1 MIKKILFGIAFV
13 ASVVACTDDY
23 KDWAS
28 PQVIAQPDE
37 VSFGDGSVSAVDVIN
52 FADFK
57 DGQTTVKVCNITTP
71 TSTDGSY
78 EPIFTIKLGEKT
90 FDLASDGTMS
100 LSEFKSYVDDVYG
113 KAPTERSIDA
123 TVSAWLSNGAT
134 TVKTATSSTFQVKAL
149 PVAPF
154 IDEGYYLVG
163 DMFKVA
169 DGDDVETW
177 GWDVKGAHAFTHI
190 GSGNLYD
197 NPEFQIVFKT
207 TANDQYWKI
216 ISKTNYEGDFWNEGE
231 TGVVGTKVDGDT
243 SMEGPLTTTSPQAGK
258 IEQAGIYRMTINMM
272 EYTYKLEKL
281 NFSEFIYVPGN
292 AQKYNTSAEGM
303 PDYGWTPGLAPAL
316 RSANYDG
323 KYEGFA
329 YLDGEFKFTKERNWD
344 GGEYNYDSFTTYDDI
359 FTGNAGS
366 GGNINCTTSGY
377 YKIMADVVTGSLKAV
392 KLTWGLVGPATPGE
406 WSAADYT
413 VMTYN
418 MADDCWEITT
428 ALTAG
433 EFKFTTNGTWD
444 INLGGTLDDLSE
456 GGNNLSIEAD
466 GTYTIKLYPSRAQSE
481 KMYATI
487 EKK

>member
-57 DGQTTVKVCNITTP
+57 DGQTAVKVCNITTP

-207 TANDQYWKI
+207 TADNQYWKI

-231 TGVVGTKVDGDT
+231 TGVVGTKVDGDA

-258 IEQAGIYRMTINMM
+258 IEQAGIYCMTINMM
-272 EYTYKLEKL
+272 EYTYKIEKL
-281 NFSEFIYVPGN
+281 SFTEYIYVPGEG
-292 AQKYNTSAEGM
+292 QKYNTAEADM
-303 PDYGWTPGLAPAL
+303 PSWGWTPELAAAL
-316 RSANYDG
+316 RSPNFDG
-323 KYEGFA
+323 IYSGFVYLEG
-329 YLDGEFKFTKERNWD
+329 GFKFTKERNWD
-344 GGEYNYDSFTTYDDI
+344 AEYNWSNFNSVPSFLNNGAGTDTNLYCDDPGLYYLTVDVASGKI
-359 FTGNAGS
+359 TGE
-366 GGNINCTTSGY
+366 
-377 YKIMADVVTGSLKAV
+377 KITNMN
-392 KLTWGLVGPATPGE
+392 LVGDFNGWNEKDDAQQ
-406 WSAADYT
+406 
-413 VMTYN
+413 MTWDAEN
-418 MADDCWEITT
+418 VCFTITGAGVT
-428 ALTAG
+428 ANG
-433 EFKFTTNGTWD
+433 WKFTANNSWG
-444 INLGGTLDDLSE
+444 INLGGTSISDLVAN
-456 GGNNLSIEAD
+456 GDNLSAT
-466 GTYTIKLYPSRAQSE
+466 GSTIKLYPCRTKSDKIYCTVQ
-481 KMYATI
+481 
-487 EKK
+487 